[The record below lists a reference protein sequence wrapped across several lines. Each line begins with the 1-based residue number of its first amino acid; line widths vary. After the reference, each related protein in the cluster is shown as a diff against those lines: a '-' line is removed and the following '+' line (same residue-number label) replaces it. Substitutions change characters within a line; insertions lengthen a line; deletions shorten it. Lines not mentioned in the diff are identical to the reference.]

1 MRLRLTFLAVIAAVG
16 ALFVAGP
23 AGASAATSKPLKQ
36 TVAMTGKTS
45 SGKAVT
51 GTFKIDRFV
60 KSKYTGRLIALGTY
74 SGKIGTK
81 HFVKRN
87 VRVPAS
93 VAQPSGASAARICQ
107 VLNLTLG
114 PIHLNLLGLHVDT
127 NTIRLNI
134 TADSNGGLLGSLLC
148 SVADLLG
155 PNNPLTNVQLA
166 QLLNTLLGSV
176 LGTLG

>member
-1 MRLRLTFLAVIAAVG
+1 
-16 ALFVAGP
+16 
-23 AGASAATSKPLKQ
+23 
-36 TVAMTGKTS
+36 MTGKTS

-148 SVADLLG
+148 SLAGPGGLLG
-155 PNNPLTNVQLA
+155 SSPLSTTQVA